1 MRLTRCTVRSLALEK
16 VFTQEWNGF
25 IKTVCSVIIEDVTA
39 ISSGDSTLENIL
51 NTYDVTN
58 DSLADDEVK
67 YARLGWFN
75 ILKYAI
81 SWEELCIYKL
91 FMWLVC
97 WAGVWWS
104 VGWAR
109 VISATCLLIP
119 RSTAADTPATQLFVV
134 TRSTTVN
141 SNNKPTTTVC
151 FLLLPAEVSDVTV
164 TRWLIMLWC
173 NL

>member
-51 NTYDVTN
+51 MMMLLMILLLIMKWNMQ
-58 DSLADDEVK
+58 
-67 YARLGWFN
+67 GWFN

-164 TRWLIMLWC
+164 TWWLIMLWC